1 MGRKLI
7 AATAQ
12 MDVTMAPVPDRL
24 RRAADLTA
32 RAARAGAQFVALPE
46 LFNTGYGYDDGNYAL
61 AEPLDGQT
69 VTWMKTQAAQHA
81 IHLVGS
87 LMLLDGTDIYN
98 AALLVA
104 PDGRLWRHDKI
115 NVLIWEW
122 AYCRPGHQ
130 VTIADTDL
138 GKLGLMIC
146 ADTLRPELWAQY
158 AGKVDAM
165 VLMFSPGDFDNAYLI
180 FPDGLRVNYAEF
192 EKEIV
197 ASPDGDAGDLDGYDA
212 GSAYGDEYDGYG
224 AHFLW
229 MNVPMICASQ
239 AGVLRTRLPRLE
251 LLLQRSHLADR
262 ASQAPDVWFEMQL
275 PLATGIGAEGET
287 LAQGTTAGDGVVW
300 AEIEL
305 ADAPPQPQGPQPHL
319 HVDEDYVAELVKPLY
334 KEGIR
339 RHWGAHMA
347 PD

>member
-1 MGRKLI
+1 MGRRLKV
-7 AATAQ
+7 AAVQ
-12 MDVTMAPVPDRL
+12 MDVTVAPVPERL
-24 RRAADLTA
+24 SRATDLIA
-32 RAARAGAQFVALPE
+32 QAAQTGAQLVVLPE
-46 LFNTGYGYDDGNYAL
+46 LFNTGYGYDDDYYAL

-69 VTWMKTQAAQHA
+69 VTWMKAQATQHA

-87 LMLLDGTDIYN
+87 LMLLDGTDVYN

-104 PDGRLWRHDKI
+104 PDGRTWRHDKI

-122 AYCRPGHQ
+122 AYFRPGHQ

-180 FPDGLRVNYAEF
+180 FSDGLRVNYAEF
-192 EKEIV
+192 EKEIT
-197 ASPDGDAGDLDGYDA
+197 ASPDKDTDAAGDDAYDA
-212 GSAYGDEYDGYG
+212 AASEYG
-224 AHFLW
+224 AQFLW
-229 MNVPMICASQ
+229 MRVPMVCAGQ
-239 AGVLRTRLPRLE
+239 AGVLRTRLPKLE

-262 ASQAPDVWFEMQL
+262 AAQAADVWFEMQL

-305 ADAPPQPQGPQPHL
+305 ADAPPQPQGPQPPL
-319 HVDEDYVAELVKPLY
+319 RVDEDYVAELVKPLY
-334 KEGIR
+334 KEGMR